1 MLETFEVEARGERRG
16 AVIWMH
22 GLGASNHDFDDIVPW
37 INRPDLRF
45 VFPAAPVKPVTI
57 NGGYPMPSW
66 YDILSFDNPPL
77 RERES
82 DVRESAKAIEAL
94 IDREIE
100 RGISSHRI
108 VLAGFSQGGAMA
120 LHVGLRYNKPLA
132 GILVLSGYLV
142 LPHQLH
148 AECHTAN
155 ASTPVLFCHGT
166 SDPTVPLGLAQ
177 SGFQAVKALGHTA
190 EFLEFN
196 MPHTICEPE
205 VTAITRWLG
214 KLPLAPE
221 FVYKILT
228 QAQWLQAQSTGL
240 VQPSA
245 DDQRDGFIHLST
257 ASQLASTLGKHFSN
271 QSNLL
276 VLKLRTDDFPDQL
289 RFEAARNGQLF
300 PHLYGTLPVSAV
312 LESGPISANSIPQ

>member
-22 GLGASNHDFDDIVPW
+22 GLGASNHDFDDIVPLL
-37 INRPDLRF
+37 NRPDLRF
-45 VFPAAPVKPVTI
+45 IFPAAPVKPVTI

-82 DVRESAKAIEAL
+82 DVRESARAIEAL

-100 RGISSHRI
+100 RGISPSRI

-120 LHVGLRYNKPLA
+120 LHVGLRYPKPLA

-142 LPHQLH
+142 VPHQLQ
-148 AECHTAN
+148 AERHSAN
-155 ASTPVLFCHGT
+155 ASTPLLFCHGT

-177 SGFQAVKALGHTA
+177 VGFQAVKSAGQPA
-190 EFLEFN
+190 EFLAFN

-205 VTAITRWLG
+205 VTAITRWLA
-214 KLPLAPE
+214 KLPFTPE
-221 FVYKILT
+221 YVYKIVT
-228 QAQWLQAQSTGL
+228 QEQWQQAQTTGF

-245 DDQRDGFIHLST
+245 DDARDGFIHLST
-257 ASQLASTLGKHFSN
+257 ASQLASTLAKHFSN

-276 VLKLRTDDFPDQL
+276 VLKLRSDDFSDDL
-289 RFEAARNGQLF
+289 RFEAARSGQLF

-312 LESGPISANSIPQ
+312 LESSPIGANSIP